1 MTVDTSLHLIQTL
14 EGLIKEEQAIKKE
27 RARLEAKLAAAFP
40 AALGSSK
47 THKHSGY
54 KITTK
59 APVNYKLDV
68 DIWHSIEDKIPR
80 SLRPVQTKI
89 AADAAGCKWLANNEP
104 DIWAVCAQAI
114 TVTPGK
120 VAVTIT
126 PPTLPEE

>member
-1 MTVDTSLHLIQTL
+1 MTVDTLLHLIQTL
-14 EGLIKEEQAIKKE
+14 ESLVKEEQAIKKE
-27 RARLEAKLAAAFP
+27 RARLEAKLVKSFP

-47 THKHSGY
+47 THKHNGY

-59 APVNYKLDV
+59 APVNYRLDV
-68 DIWHSIEDKIPR
+68 GIWHSIEDKIPR

-104 DIWAVCAQAI
+104 DLWAICAQAI